1 MATRSPWPRPLSLPC
16 CCLLLLALG
25 GPGFFQSHAV
35 EVDVKD
41 LSNNTCIYAK
51 WMMSFLIKY
60 ETNSSEYKNATLKPS
75 VNVTHDG
82 STCGNSTHAPLLAIQ
97 FGAGHSW
104 SINFT
109 KTNETYQ
116 GNIISFTYNTSDA
129 VFKDAKTKGPIT
141 IVVKDPMHPVKLNT
155 VYKCH
160 HLDSIEVANVSLF
173 FWDVILQAFVQNGTV
188 SKNDSTCE
196 ADRST
201 VAPTTVANL
210 TTASITTASITTAS
224 SPLPTTTSKPVEKPL
239 IGNYSL
245 KDGDKICLLAT
256 MGLQLNVSQEKPVL
270 ININPK
276 TTNVTGSCGN
286 TSATL
291 RLNDSNR
298 RFIDFTFA
306 VKNTSANT
314 QRFYLK
320 EVNITLISSI
330 NGSEPLNAGNNNLS
344 IWDTFLGSSYMCQ
357 KEQTVLVTED
367 LQIHTFDLRIQP
379 FKVQDNKYSK
389 AEECFAD
396 SDLNFLIPIAVG
408 VALGFLIILVFISY
422 VIGRRKSRTGYQSV

>member
-1 MATRSPWPRPLSLPC
+1 MATRCPWPRPLSLPG
-16 CCLLLLALG
+16 CCLLLLVLG
-25 GPGFFQSHAV
+25 SPRFFQSHAV

-41 LSNNTCIYAK
+41 HSNTTCIYAK

-60 ETNSSEYKNATLKPS
+60 ETNSSEYKNATLDLKS
-75 VNVTHDG
+75 TNITHDR
-82 STCGNSTHAPLLAIQ
+82 STCGNKTHAPLLAVQ

-104 SINFT
+104 SINFI

-129 VFKDAKTKGPIT
+129 VFKDAKTKGLIT
-141 IVVKDPMHPVKLNT
+141 VVVKDALPPVQLNT

-160 HLDSIEVANVSLF
+160 HLDSIEVANVSQF
-173 FWDVILQAFVQNGTV
+173 FWDVTLQAFVQNGTV

-201 VAPTTVANL
+201 VAPTTVTNL
-210 TTASITTASITTAS
+210 TTTPITTAS

-239 IGNYSL
+239 TGNYSL
-245 KDGDKICLLAT
+245 KDGDKTCLLAT

-270 ININPK
+270 VNINPK
-276 TTNVTGSCGN
+276 TTYVTGSCGN

-291 RLNDSNR
+291 RLNDSNS

-320 EVNITLISSI
+320 EVNITLMSSI
-330 NGSEPLNAGNNNLS
+330 NGSEPLDAGNNNLS

-357 KEQTVLVTED
+357 KEQTVLVTEE

-379 FKVQDNKYSK
+379 FRVQDNKYSK

-396 SDLNFLIPIAVG
+396 SDLNFLIPIVVG